1 MSHTHRLA
9 FQWTILHPLRNVVY
23 EFLATSLIHSSL
35 KACNLRQMCFSM
47 VGFSCFP
54 WFSTSIS
61 KYGDSWI
68 RNGDV
73 KFFPS
78 QNVKLVYS
86 FELLSIKPM
95 KGNGVVY
102 LTMLVPMYTYYLQA
116 RKWIMSLYL
125 AFKILRDK
133 CLHSIYIRY
142 KLWIKYTFIMY
153 KIHFHFPMIFSLNHF
168 SCRICTSMIS
178 SNKQRQQYNNLAT
191 KGRE

>member
-1 MSHTHRLA
+1 M
-9 FQWTILHPLRNVVY
+9 
-23 EFLATSLIHSSL
+23 
-35 KACNLRQMCFSM
+35 
-47 VGFSCFP
+47 
-54 WFSTSIS
+54 
-61 KYGDSWI
+61 
-68 RNGDV
+68 

-142 KLWIKYTFIMY
+142 KL
-153 KIHFHFPMIFSLNHF
+153 
-168 SCRICTSMIS
+168 
-178 SNKQRQQYNNLAT
+178 
-191 KGRE
+191 